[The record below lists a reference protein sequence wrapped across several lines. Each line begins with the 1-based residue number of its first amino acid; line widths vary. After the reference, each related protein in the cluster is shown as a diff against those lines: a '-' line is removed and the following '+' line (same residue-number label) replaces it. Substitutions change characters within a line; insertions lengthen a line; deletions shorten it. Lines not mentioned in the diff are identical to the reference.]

1 MKILFLLFISHFLYC
16 SQHVQSREDPLLL
29 FTHQESTEN
38 LSFLVQDDAKD
49 FINQFSP
56 FFGSPDITNPYEV
69 FFSYILFSETFKI
82 YNNVSRRKFE
92 KALFEISNNKNISY
106 YRVFFQS
113 FSPSSSHPFNSRAIH
128 EFKNK
133 HRVILK
139 KNEENV
145 FVQFMLGFL
154 EYIEGVDS
162 NDESKIETGKNILKI
177 SAHRF
182 CLPAAKIFYKD
193 DQKILDSFND
203 ISNVTIREKS
213 ESIHKIIQ
221 LFQQEKHNMFLE
233 NELYRDFENR
243 LLSISSPQ
251 EKRFFTEVEKK
262 LTDRM
267 LQHYRSVY
275 FTLLNKKYVF
285 LLSSSALSIIIASF
299 VNYAISGQSYLPYM
313 IIGGF
318 FGFSTS
324 LFLLLNNPSFVNYKK
339 DFLDME
345 RSLCALY
352 LMYSHFLMGNRDPSS
367 LADSFYTFGP
377 YSYSLRKYFLHQL
390 FCKENETFS
399 QLFIKEARK

>member
-1 MKILFLLFISHFLYC
+1 
-16 SQHVQSREDPLLL
+16 
-29 FTHQESTEN
+29 
-38 LSFLVQDDAKD
+38 
-49 FINQFSP
+49 
-56 FFGSPDITNPYEV
+56 
-69 FFSYILFSETFKI
+69 
-82 YNNVSRRKFE
+82 
-92 KALFEISNNKNISY
+92 
-106 YRVFFQS
+106 
-113 FSPSSSHPFNSRAIH
+113 
-128 EFKNK
+128 
-133 HRVILK
+133 
-139 KNEENV
+139 
-145 FVQFMLGFL
+145 MLGFL
-154 EYIEGVDS
+154 DCVEGIDS

-177 SAHRF
+177 AAHRF
-182 CLPAAKIFYKD
+182 CLPAANIIYKENQRVLVALSQIIDETKEVKLDALEKIAKF
-193 DQKILDSFND
+193 
-203 ISNVTIREKS
+203 TEK
-213 ESIHKIIQ
+213 
-221 LFQQEKHNMFLE
+221 EKHNMFLE
-233 NELYRDFENR
+233 NELYKDFENR
-243 LLSISSPQ
+243 LLYISSPQ

-299 VNYAISGQSYLPYM
+299 VNYANSGQSYLLYM
-313 IIGGF
+313 IIGGI

-377 YSYSLRKYFLHQL
+377 YSYSLRKYFLHQ
-390 FCKENETFS
+390 FSCKENETFS